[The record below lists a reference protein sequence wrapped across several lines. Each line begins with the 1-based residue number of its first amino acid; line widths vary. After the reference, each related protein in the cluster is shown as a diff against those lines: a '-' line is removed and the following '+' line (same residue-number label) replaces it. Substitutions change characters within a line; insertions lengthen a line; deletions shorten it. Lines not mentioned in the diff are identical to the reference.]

1 MARPLGEYINVR
13 ERKFKQNYLLHA
25 ALFLITFITT
35 TISGMVWITGYFGPY
50 ELSNLAKGL
59 PYSIAILFF
68 LASHEF
74 GHFFASKYHKVKA
87 TLPYFIPLPPLP
99 GFFHFGT
106 MGAVIKTKSR
116 IQDNKAMF
124 DIGAAGPIAGF
135 IACLII
141 LVYGFTHLPGTEYI
155 LSIHP
160 DYFDPSYGKTG
171 LSLRFGDTILF
182 AVLRELLTEPGQ
194 FVPPMTEIYHYPYLC
209 VGWFGLLVTS
219 LNMIPVGQL
228 DGGHI
233 VYSMFGDAVHS
244 KVAHIFVSLIGLLGF
259 LGIISYMFDLNMII
273 GWTGWIFW
281 GLILLFIIK
290 IKHPPV
296 LLWQN
301 LDKRRMIYGWITLII
316 LMLSFSPTPISITM
330 NM

>member
-1 MARPLGEYINVR
+1 
-13 ERKFKQNYLLHA
+13 
-25 ALFLITFITT
+25 
-35 TISGMVWITGYFGPY
+35 
-50 ELSNLAKGL
+50 
-59 PYSIAILFF
+59 
-68 LASHEF
+68 
-74 GHFFASKYHKVKA
+74 
-87 TLPYFIPLPPLP
+87 
-99 GFFHFGT
+99 
-106 MGAVIKTKSR
+106 
-116 IQDNKAMF
+116 
-124 DIGAAGPIAGF
+124 
-135 IACLII
+135 
-141 LVYGFTHLPGTEYI
+141 
-155 LSIHP
+155 
-160 DYFDPSYGKTG
+160 
-171 LSLRFGDTILF
+171 
-182 AVLRELLTEPGQ
+182 
-194 FVPPMTEIYHYPYLC
+194 MTEIYHYPYLC